1 MKILRMD
8 HVGVVVQDLAAAKAF
23 FVDLGLRVQ
32 GEMDMEGEW
41 VDAIIGLENTKST
54 IVMLEAPDGQTKI
67 ELAQFY
73 RPVDEAGLQPVAAN
87 TLGIRHLA
95 FAVDDLD
102 AMVVRLRQKGVKLFG
117 KVENYKGIYKLCYVH
132 GPEGI
137 IVELA
142 EGLRPVG

>member
-1 MKILRMD
+1 MNIRRMD

-41 VDAIIGLENTKST
+41 VDRIIGLESAKST

-67 ELAQFY
+67 ELTKFH
-73 RPVDEAGLQPVAAN
+73 RPVDEAGVRPVAAN

-95 FAVDDLD
+95 FVVDDLD
-102 AMVVRLRQKGVKLFG
+102 AIVAGLKQKGVKLVG
-117 KVENYKGIYKLCYVH
+117 KVENYKGVYRLCYVH
-132 GPEGI
+132 GPEGV

-142 EGLRPVG
+142 EELAA